1 MFKES
6 PGRSAF
12 RKFDSLY
19 LTGAVRQRSLPIIVL
34 CAVFFLAAVSAQ
46 AVTITPATSPTAVD
60 NDYTRINNAVQA
72 ATAGTT
78 IELSGTFDWTEPNA
92 AASWALGSDGLTG
105 GANSDDDF
113 CILAPAGLNNITIT
127 AASLGAGTIQ
137 GPGDLAGANLEGVFQ
152 FFSGG
157 TNQNWTI
164 SNIRFLDFDNPIGFY
179 FAGGPTTIYNGTTIT
194 NNYILVARDLN
205 ATVAPVDVNQ
215 NIAIHFAFGTNQT
228 ISNNTIEFHGD
239 GISDS
244 ANARFS
250 TEVGM
255 QSNTSGGAVY
265 DGLLITGNTLRV
277 LNAQSAD
284 PEVILGIWENAHGH
298 SSNITVSNNSFANLA
313 PGNNP
318 SLNLQRAFRVTSHSS
333 ATTTVSYNGNRV
345 SGANLGFQ
353 WIAGSNFTGNLPVI
367 MTGNTLTGN
376 ATGALV
382 QSNGSAT
389 MTFNR
394 IAGNLTAG
402 VENATSGTVTAEN
415 NWWGCNFGPG
425 AGGAG
430 CAGTAN
436 GTIGTIDSSP
446 WLTLTTSASPNAI
459 QTGGNSTIS
468 SALTIN
474 SNAVNTSGSGN
485 LPNGTPVSFGGT
497 LGTVAPPS
505 SVTNLGTATTT
516 FTAGIAAGSGS
527 ASTTVDGQTVSAP
540 ITITFS
546 CNNVVIPTGI
556 QTLRN
561 NQVTVPITVNDTT
574 GRGIISFDYT
584 VTYNPGVVTYLG
596 TSQTGTLSNGM
607 TITVNSIT
615 PGTLIVSGFGVNPL
629 SGSGTLIEM
638 NFFATGT
645 VASTTPVNFSGFAFN
660 EGVPC
665 VATSNGSIN
674 IISGEISGVV
684 TYANALTTTPVP
696 YTTLNGAGSV
706 PVTTQSDLTGAYSL
720 DGFGAGAYTVT
731 PVKTTDVNGITS
743 FDSARIAQH
752 VTALISLNSTQLIA
766 ADVSGNNS
774 VTSFD
779 AALIA
784 QYVVSI
790 PNASSTGTWKFL
802 PASRNYANVETN
814 STNQDY
820 SAILMGEV
828 SGNWTPPTTFAPIAK
843 PTTDFVPA
851 VVNVTAPT
859 VNVGPGA
866 NVTLNITVP
875 DTTGQGIISYQYDVA
890 YNPAVVTPDG
900 VPCEVSGSLSSAMLA
915 TCNPVSPGLLKVA
928 VFGSLPL
935 TGAGT
940 LMKLKFNVIGLG
952 GTSSQIDI
960 QNFLFNEDPLLLG
973 TVTDG
978 AINVF
983 VPTASEVEVGGTV
996 FDSNGRFLRSATVVL
1011 TDSTGASRSA
1021 TTSSFGR
1028 FVFTGVRAGE
1038 TYTLSA
1044 NAKGMRFQPQVLVVD
1059 DSMTELSMVANE

>member
-1 MFKES
+1 MFKED
-6 PGRSAF
+6 PERSAF
-12 RKFDSLY
+12 RVLNSNSTK
-19 LTGAVRQRSLPIIVL
+19 GAFRKRSLPLIVL
-34 CAVFFLAAVSAQ
+34 CAIFILTAISVH

-60 NDYTRINNAVQA
+60 NDYTRINNAVQT
-72 ATAGTT
+72 ATPGTT

-105 GANSDDDF
+105 GANSDDDY
-113 CILAPAGLNNITIT
+113 CILAPAGLNNVTIT
-127 AASLGAGTIQ
+127 AASLGAGRIE
-137 GPGDLAGANLEGVFQ
+137 GPGDLPGANLEGVFQ

-164 SNIRFLDFDNPIGFY
+164 SNIEFVDFDNPIGFY
-179 FAGGPTTIYNGTTIT
+179 FNGGPTNLYNNTTIT

-205 ATVAPVDVNQ
+205 ATVAPVDTNQ
-215 NIAIHFAFGTNQT
+215 NIGIHFAFGTNQT
-228 ISNNTIEFHGD
+228 ISNNVIEFHGD

-265 DGLLITGNTLRV
+265 DGLLISGNTLRV

-284 PEVILGIWENAHGH
+284 PEVILGIWENSHGH
-298 SSNITVSNNSFANLA
+298 SSNITVSNNTFSNLA

-318 SLNLQRAFRVTSHSS
+318 ALNLQRAFRVTSHSS
-333 ATTTVSYNGNRV
+333 ATTTVAYSGNNV
-345 SGANLGFQ
+345 SGANIGYQ
-353 WIAGSNFTGNLPVI
+353 WLAGSNFAPHQPVV

-376 ATGALV
+376 GIGILV

-394 IAGNLTAG
+394 IAGNVTSG
-402 VENATSGTVTAEN
+402 VENASTGAVTAEN

-425 AGGAG
+425 SGGAG

-436 GTIGTIDSSP
+436 AVVGTVDSSP
-446 WLTLTTSASPNAI
+446 WLTLTTSAAPNAI
-459 QTGGNSTIS
+459 QTGGNSAIS

-474 SNAVNTSGSGN
+474 SDAVNTSGSGN
-485 LPNGTPVSFGGT
+485 LPDGTPVTFGGT
-497 LGTVAPPS
+497 LGTVAPPTA
-505 SVTNLGTATTT
+505 VTNLGTASTTY
-516 FTAGIAAGSGS
+516 TAGIAAGSGA

-556 QTLRN
+556 ETLRN
-561 NQVTVPITVNDTT
+561 SQVTVPITVDDTT
-574 GRGIISFDYT
+574 GRGIIAFDYT
-584 VTYNPGVVTYLG
+584 VTYNPGVITYLG

-615 PGTLIVSGFGVNPL
+615 PGTLIVSGFGVAPL
-629 SGSGTLIEM
+629 TGAGTLIEM

-645 VASTTPVNFSGFAFN
+645 VASTTPVNFSGFVFN

-665 VATSNGSIN
+665 ITTSNGSVN

-696 YTTLNGAGSV
+696 YTTLSGVGSV
-706 PVTTQSDLTGAYSL
+706 PVAGQTDLTGAYSL
-720 DGFGAGAYTVT
+720 DGFGAGPYTVT
-731 PVKTTDVNGITS
+731 PTKTTDVNGITS

-752 VTALISLNSTQLIA
+752 VTALISLNSTQLMA
-766 ADVSGNNS
+766 ADVSGNTT

-802 PASRNYANVETN
+802 PASRSYANVETN
-814 STNQDY
+814 SNNQDY

-828 SGNWTPPTTFAPIAK
+828 SGNWAPPTSFAPIAK
-843 PTTDFVPA
+843 NDSEFVPA
-851 VVNVTAPT
+851 VVSVTAPT

-866 NVTLNITVP
+866 NVPVNITVP
-875 DTTGQGIISYQYDVA
+875 DTSGQGIISYQYDVA
-890 YNPAVVTPDG
+890 YNPAVVTPDA
-900 VPCEVSGSLSSAMLA
+900 VPCDLSGTLSAAMLA
-915 TCNPVSPGLLKVA
+915 VCNPVSPGLLKIA
-928 VFGSLPL
+928 VFGSTPL
-935 TGAGT
+935 TGAGI
-940 LMKLKFNVIGLG
+940 LMKVRFNVIGPG
-952 GTSSQIDI
+952 GSSSPVNI
-960 QNFLFNEDPLLLG
+960 QSFLFNEDPLLLG
-973 TVTDG
+973 TVTNG
-978 AINVF
+978 LINVF
-983 VPTASEVEVGGTV
+983 VPTASDVEVAGTV
-996 FDSNGRFLRSATVVL
+996 LDTRGSFVRAATVVL
-1011 TDSTGASRSA
+1011 TDSSGATRQVR
-1021 TTSSFGR
+1021 TSSFGR
-1028 FVFTGVRAGE
+1028 FTFTGIRAGE
-1038 TYTLSA
+1038 TYTLSV

-1059 DSMTELSMVANE
+1059 DSMTDLSVVAQE